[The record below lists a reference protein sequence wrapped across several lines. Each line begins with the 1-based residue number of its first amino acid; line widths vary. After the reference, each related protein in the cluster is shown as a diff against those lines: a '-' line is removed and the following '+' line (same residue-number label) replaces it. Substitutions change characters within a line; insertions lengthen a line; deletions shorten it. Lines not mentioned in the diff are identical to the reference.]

1 MGDWFSYDILELDW
15 DIQVL
20 PRPDDYPNAP
30 SGEIAADAF
39 GISVRS
45 TKKADAFLFLKL
57 WAGPE
62 GALKMY
68 EYGKVGALKN
78 MEELIAGL
86 PENKQKD
93 INIAAVFDAA
103 ETAYTLPREKDFSK
117 VMREMV
123 MTELYRLMFS
133 GRGSS
138 DDIEAVLALIKTN
151 VDNYYAGLYD

>member
-1 MGDWFSYDILELDW
+1 
-15 DIQVL
+15 
-20 PRPDDYPNAP
+20 
-30 SGEIAADAF
+30 
-39 GISVRS
+39 
-45 TKKADAFLFLKL
+45 
-57 WAGPE
+57 
-62 GALKMY
+62 
-68 EYGKVGALKN
+68 
-78 MEELIAGL
+78 L
-86 PENKQKD
+86 PESKQKD